1 MANINLLPWRE
12 WERER
17 KQKEFLTQI
26 AGVLVLGVV
35 MIFGAGQFL
44 DTAIE
49 NQDGRNRF
57 LQSKITLLDGKI
69 AEIQMLRKQRED
81 LLARMQVINELQ
93 GNRPVIVRVFD
104 EVVQTLAKGVHYKQ
118 LQLEGKTLSV
128 SGIAESNNRISAL
141 MRNRPGT
148 GGLPGALLTT
158 TGTRRC
164 QSRKAPTTLT
174 SWWWRA
180 DGVATTGPSWQ
191 QSDSNPL
198 TCIRPRRERHPAN
211 SSAPTRTTGSRVRQ

>member
-44 DTAIE
+44 DTAID
-49 NQDGRNRF
+49 NQDGRNKF
-57 LQSKITLLDGKI
+57 LESKITVLNGKI
-69 AEIQMLRKQRED
+69 AEIQILRKQRED

-104 EVVQTLAKGVHYKQ
+104 EIVQTLAKGVHYKQ
-118 LQLEGKTLSV
+118 LSLQGKSLSV
-128 SGIAESNNRISAL
+128 AGVAESNNRISAL
-141 MRNRPGT
+141 MRNLDGSDWF
-148 GGLPGALLTT
+148 TT
-158 TGTRRC
+158 PNLKGIKEDPTNSDYGEQASTFELSFA
-164 QSRKAPTTLT
+164 QSNAK
-174 SWWWRA
+174 
-180 DGVATTGPSWQ
+180 
-191 QSDSNPL
+191 QSSEEDL
-198 TCIRPRRERHPAN
+198 
-211 SSAPTRTTGSRVRQ
+211 